1 MPIPY
6 AIHHFIRGRCQIILF
21 SIASMGLTIAPSP
34 GLDIDIVSEV
44 ARTMRKDL
52 IDSGANPDFTLAE
65 YLIPGI
71 DSEFRMKL
79 FASKWKGSGNPGI
92 VEAHED
98 GTVKNFLLGKPFS
111 TIVSGTM
118 HSKIFYYSCVWGS
131 GFETSAIG
139 VIKKSSSGL
148 IRAENALYVGQERNQ
163 ALFIGIKNGTPM
175 LLVGT
180 YVGFNLCEDP
190 RVVGKITISEQN
202 TLRVVDKYG
211 LFIGINSDGIDVKQ
225 EAKDTARPAP

>member
-6 AIHHFIRGRCQIILF
+6 AIHHFIRCRCHIILF
-21 SIASMGLTIAPSP
+21 SFASMGLTIAPSP

-44 ARTMRKDL
+44 PRTMRKDL
-52 IDSGANPDFTLAE
+52 IDSGANPNPDFTLAE

-71 DSEFRMKL
+71 DSELRMKL
-79 FASKWKGSGNPGI
+79 FALKWKGTGSGI

-148 IRAENALYVGQERNQ
+148 IS
-163 ALFIGIKNGTPM
+163 
-175 LLVGT
+175 
-180 YVGFNLCEDP
+180 
-190 RVVGKITISEQN
+190 RVMKI
-202 TLRVVDKYG
+202 
-211 LFIGINSDGIDVKQ
+211 
-225 EAKDTARPAP
+225 